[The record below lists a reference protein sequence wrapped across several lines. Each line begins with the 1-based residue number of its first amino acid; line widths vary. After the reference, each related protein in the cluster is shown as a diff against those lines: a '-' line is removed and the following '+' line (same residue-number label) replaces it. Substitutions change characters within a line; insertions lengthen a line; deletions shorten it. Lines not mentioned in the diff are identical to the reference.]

1 MLHKM
6 NLHCQPFDKI
16 AKGEK
21 DIELRLFDEKRQ
33 QLNVGDEIQFDCND
47 RSCVLL
53 AVVGALNVYKDF
65 QQLYNSEPLERCGY
79 NSDTIVSA
87 SHTDMQQYYSKE
99 QVAKYGVVAI
109 YLKDVTV
116 KEVADD
122 HIGDDNS
129 TSC

>member
-33 QLNVGDEIQFDCND
+33 QLNVGDEIQFGCND

-99 QVAKYGVVAI
+99 EELRNGVVAI
-109 YLKDVTV
+109 HLKDIKV
-116 KEVADD
+116 KEIADD
-122 HIGDDNS
+122 HNKVVK
-129 TSC
+129 